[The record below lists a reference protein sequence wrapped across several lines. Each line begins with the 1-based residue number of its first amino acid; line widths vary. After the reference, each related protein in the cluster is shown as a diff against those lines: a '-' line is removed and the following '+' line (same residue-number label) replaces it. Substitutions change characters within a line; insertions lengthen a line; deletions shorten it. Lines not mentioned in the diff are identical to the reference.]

1 MRTFKLTPEDI
12 NMLNEDLRNALI
24 PFEQVKITG
33 DLGEGIILRFNH
45 NIIIIP
51 ILFIVDEN
59 LSIYMYNAYIA
70 FVNIW
75 YYHNCI

>member
-33 DLGEGIILRFNH
+33 DLGEGIIPRFNH
-45 NIIIIP
+45 IIIIL
-51 ILFIVDEN
+51 ILYFR
-59 LSIYMYNAYIA
+59 
-70 FVNIW
+70 
-75 YYHNCI
+75 